1 VSQALSKDPF
11 LVAQGRPKYPQ
22 PPEKLRGKHKK
33 KQGTELVDMID
44 KAATKRDQRVR
55 EIHEKLFHH
64 RDRARF
70 IALCATEA
78 PPLPEPEPAASPDQK
93 SSRRRSSRGHQGSVM
108 SGRSRQSVSG
118 GSAAAA
124 TGGGSQGAMANNNG
138 DGGGGNLL
146 LAAAAEEDEEEGGGS
161 GVSDEDFS
169 SIGDA
174 TSVTGTVSLFDE
186 FGQQKKIE
194 SKDEDDDDDEEAMDE
209 GPKPIPASVQAALGA
224 TPPESSG
231 RTLGSVASA
240 IRSGIRLMTPPKNK
254 TPLYP
259 LTRVHCHVVL
269 AVGLRASS
277 RPPQPPLAE
286 SVDLARPLGG
296 NGATRL
302 SEQRLAWLQ
311 PLENNN
317 HNKSSSNLGGDGS
330 DDLALDDGAS
340 LGAGTVGR
348 DSLEPP
354 EPKLLVLWKE
364 PGAYPSGAEPGEL
377 PDLNPDH
384 PCMAKGLLKWLTPS
398 QFIAAMG
405 GSGQVSLVP
414 VQTQTSMVT
423 QRAAADG
430 AASGGSRLVT
440 LRHHWKGGQPPQPL
454 PPTLLR
460 IVAPAEEDE
469 EDEVRNGGGAS
480 PSLLSKE
487 APQPIRVIVT
497 IQADAPPGPPLSSSS
512 NRGMMGADSTL
523 TSLFANGSDTKSA
536 SSSAKN
542 HSSSFGSLNLTPVA
556 FLRPEVDD
564 DDDDDEEF
572 EEKDSEEDEA
582 SSALAKAKSEAESQ
596 KLKEAQ
602 TMAWVSQWRRPQLIQ
617 RNDEENDDLG
627 QLGDSGGGSKGGF
640 SEERQLTTSSSPLT
654 AAPVGAYQPP
664 MAGLPDGTVWLK
676 LAPLHVQPNNT
687 TSATSSLPWFTRTV
701 ELLLP
706 PVPKQPRAMPNALVT
721 SHKEFVRDYF
731 LQLKL
736 DLPHGGSV
744 SVASSQPLH
753 IGPAHEVWGQ
763 SLATVQDHERR
774 REALAKIEEGK
785 NEEVTAAA
793 AAPAAAAKGGA
804 KGKAPPA
811 AAAAAAAEEGEGSAE
826 SNEEMAAWRHA
837 RSLTGA
843 YPSLPS
849 TVPPSMESVRDY
861 RGRGAYDT
869 RAQNWAVLFR
879 CKVSVLPENG
889 GGGAKNKGGEGD
901 GEEEDAA
908 LAAAAQSSTLMD
920 DVMGVS
926 ADVGC
931 RLKLH
936 LSDPQ
941 AARYVKLV
949 TIATGPDGNLVP
961 TTHPMLETAPLRWR
975 SDAKQ
980 GYFVTAF
987 LEKPPHV
994 SLPPATWQLVA
1005 LADAPLSALTPLD
1018 APETPKDVASAEALY
1033 QEAKAMHAQF
1043 TAPLALAP
1051 LNEAMLVPD
1060 TRVVWRNTSMARL
1073 HRWSGTYSPNLD
1085 LKLLDD
1091 VLTSSN
1097 HSATPQTV
1105 TLRFEAFPPSKSPV
1119 PSYALKMRVYKQVSK
1134 QHSALEAL
1142 KNFSG
1147 AVVPSLQARAGMEM
1161 VAQVRG
1167 LNSVLIEALPFSGAS
1182 GLVVEVTLDEARM
1195 VMVPTLRS
1203 NQPYMSTVSHL
1214 LKDASPSSSIG
1225 ALSAS
1230 SSNITWTC
1238 LQWRFAV
1245 LPSNQAPLTLSPD
1258 PTAHDFC
1265 AKVLK
1270 KWDELRH
1277 GHPEKPLATSPFWLK
1292 ATEGPLEER
1301 KQADAA
1307 LRKRYKQHVD
1317 RLKKGKGKK
1326 PGYGAAATTSAH
1338 AQSGML
1344 PFASSSEDGS
1354 SSSSSSS
1361 SGILTSTGMANR
1373 LYESQERGL
1382 MFMEDDLGVQ
1392 KQLALQRAEHARLL
1406 EQQESSVQG
1415 LQEATVSVLKQWTA
1429 TRESYRASQLAK
1441 VEAVKTLH
1449 EVATHARDLP
1459 EGQKPTAS
1467 LKGALLGSKDA
1478 GAVDEGKGKK
1488 KK

>member
-1 VSQALSKDPF
+1 M
-11 LVAQGRPKYPQ
+11 AQGRPKYPQ

-33 KQGTELVDMID
+33 KQGAELVGLIE
-44 KAATKRDQRVR
+44 KAANKRDQRVR

-78 PPLPEPEPAASPDQK
+78 PPPPEPEPVASPDNK
-93 SSRRRSSRGHQGSVM
+93 SSRRRSSRGPGSVM

-124 TGGGSQGAMANNNG
+124 AGGGGGLEGVSRGASANNNG
-138 DGGGGNLL
+138 DNGGGGGNLL
-146 LAAAAEEDEEEGGGS
+146 LAAAEEDEEEEGGGS

-174 TSVTGTVSLFDE
+174 TSVTGTISLFDE

-194 SKDEDDDDDEEAMDE
+194 SKEADDDEEEAVDE

-224 TPPESSG
+224 TPPGSSG

-302 SEQRLAWLQ
+302 SERRLAWLQ
-311 PLENNN
+311 PPDYNR
-317 HNKSSSNLGGDGS
+317 SSSNLGGDGS

-348 DSLEPP
+348 DSLESP
-354 EPKLLVLWKE
+354 EPKLLVVWKE
-364 PGAYPSGAEPGEL
+364 PGAYPTGAEPGEL

-384 PCMAKGLLKWLTPS
+384 PCMAKGLLKWITPS

-414 VQTQTSMVT
+414 VQTQTSMVS
-423 QRAAADG
+423 QQAG
-430 AASGGSRLVT
+430 AGSRLVT
-440 LRHHWKGGQPPQPL
+440 LRHHWNQGLPLQPL

-469 EDEVRNGGGAS
+469 EEDQEEGGIGGALS
-480 PSLLSKE
+480 SSSKE
-487 APQPIRVIVT
+487 AQPIRVIVT
-497 IQADAPPGPPLSSSS
+497 LQADAPPGLPPSNNKGMLS
-512 NRGMMGADSTL
+512 ADSTL
-523 TSLFANGSDTKSA
+523 TSLFANSSDRKSA
-536 SSSAKN
+536 SSANNSL
-542 HSSSFGSLNLTPVA
+542 SFGTLTLTPVA

-564 DDDDDEEF
+564 DEDDDDEEF
-572 EEKDSEEDEA
+572 EEKDNEEGEA

-602 TMAWVSQWRRPQLIQ
+602 TMAWVSQWRRPQVIK
-617 RNDEENDDLG
+617 NADKEENDVG
-627 QLGDSGGGSKGGF
+627 EFGDSGGGGKGAF
-640 SEERQLTTSSSPLT
+640 SEERQLTTSSSSAP
-654 AAPVGAYQPP
+654 AIPVGAYQPP
-664 MAGLPDGTVWLK
+664 MAGLPDGTVRLK
-676 LAPLHVQPNNT
+676 LSPLHVQPTNNS
-687 TSATSSLPWFTRTV
+687 TSAASSCLPWFTRTV

-721 SHKEFVRDYF
+721 SRKEYVRDYF

-744 SVASSQPLH
+744 SVASSQPLQ
-753 IGPAHEVWGQ
+753 IGPAHEVWGK
-763 SLATVQDHERR
+763 SLATIQDHERR
-774 REALAKIEEGK
+774 RDALAKIEEAK
-785 NEEVTAAA
+785 NEEAAAA
-793 AAPAAAAKGGA
+793 AAPPAANAKGAA

-811 AAAAAAAEEGEGSAE
+811 AAAAAPAAAEEGEGATSSEE
-826 SNEEMAAWRHA
+826 SHEELLAWRHA

-843 YPSLPS
+843 YPALPS
-849 TVPPSMESVRDY
+849 TVPPSMESARDY
-861 RGRGAYDT
+861 RGRGAYDL
-869 RAQNWAVLFR
+869 RAQNWVVLFR

-889 GGGAKNKGGEGD
+889 GGAQSKGAGGEGG

-936 LSDPQ
+936 LSDPE

-961 TTHPMLETAPLRWR
+961 TTHPILETAPLRWR

-980 GYFVTAF
+980 GYLVMAF

-994 SLPPATWQLVA
+994 TLAPATWQLVA
-1005 LADAPLSALTPLD
+1005 LADAPLSTLTPLD
-1018 APETPKDVASAEALY
+1018 APETPKDVSTAETLY
-1033 QEAKAMHAQF
+1033 QEAKAMNAQL
-1043 TAPLALAP
+1043 TAPLSLSP

-1091 VLTSSN
+1091 VLSSSN
-1097 HSATPQTV
+1097 HSATPQTI
-1105 TLRFEAFPPSKSPV
+1105 TLRFEAFPPTKSPV
-1119 PSYALKMRVYKQVSK
+1119 PSYALRMRVYKQVSK

-1142 KNFSG
+1142 KTFNG

-1167 LNSVLIEALPFSGAS
+1167 FNSVLIEALPFSGAT

-1195 VMVPTLRS
+1195 VMAPTLKA
-1203 NQPYMSTVSHL
+1203 NQPYMSTVNHL
-1214 LKDASPSSSIG
+1214 LKDALPSTSD
-1225 ALSAS
+1225 ALASAS
-1230 SSNITWTC
+1230 SSNITWTSP
-1238 LQWRFAV
+1238 QWRLAV
-1245 LPSNQAPLTLSPD
+1245 LPSNQAPLSLSPD
-1258 PTAHDFC
+1258 PTAHEFC

-1270 KWDELRH
+1270 KWEELRH

-1326 PGYGAAATTSAH
+1326 PGYGAAAAATH
-1338 AQSGML
+1338 AQAGML
-1344 PFASSSEDGS
+1344 PYASSSED
-1354 SSSSSSS
+1354 SS
-1361 SGILTSTGMANR
+1361 SGILTSSEMANR
-1373 LYESQERGL
+1373 LYESRERGL
-1382 MFMEDDLGVQ
+1382 MFIEDDLSVQ
-1392 KQLALQRAEHARLL
+1392 KQLKVRRAEHAQLL

-1415 LQEATVSVLKQWTA
+1415 LQETTASIIEQWTA
-1429 TRESYRASQLAK
+1429 SRESYRVLQLAK

-1449 EVATHARDLP
+1449 EIATLARDLP
-1459 EGQKPTAS
+1459 EGQKPTAP
-1467 LKGALLGSKDA
+1467 LKGALPGSKDT
-1478 GAVDEGKGKK
+1478 GAPADDGKGKK